1 MFRKRHISELE
12 SALRDENIDTRI
24 NPGKM
29 FFSILK
35 KYGYDDFYDENR
47 LKVNTISKWYGQDG
61 LLRPDICVTSCQ
73 IIDIESNIL
82 VASIHPPVDIA
93 NYSSYLKL
101 FTEDDG
107 SIKWRVNIFYLFI
120 SKDGVFD
127 EKHEFHSRY
136 NLDGKLLN
144 V

>member
-73 IIDIESNIL
+73 IVDIENNIL
-82 VASIHPPVDIA
+82 VASIHPAIIA
-93 NYSSYLKL
+93 NYGSYQKL
-101 FTEDDG
+101 LTEDDG
-107 SIKWRVNIFYLFI
+107 SIKWRANIFY
-120 SKDGVFD
+120 VFD
-127 EKHEFHSRY
+127 SKGRFSGDHECYSKY
-136 NLDGKLLN
+136 NLDGMLLN